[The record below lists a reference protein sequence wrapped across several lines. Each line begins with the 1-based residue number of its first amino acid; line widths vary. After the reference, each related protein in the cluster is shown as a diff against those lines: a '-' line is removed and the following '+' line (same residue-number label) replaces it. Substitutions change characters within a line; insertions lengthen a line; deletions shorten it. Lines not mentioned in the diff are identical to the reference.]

1 MEYTSD
7 KFESEISKI
16 AEKSLGVISD
26 LYDICASES
35 DFKKA
40 IKYRGCDIY
49 VELHQE
55 IININLVDNI
65 SINLEI
71 TIMNQ
76 LNDEVHTEFS
86 VVYPNTNGVPKDEFT
101 EWFVNKMRAVKVTAD
116 LMTTEA

>member
-1 MEYTSD
+1 MEYASD
-7 KFESEISKI
+7 KFELEISKI

-26 LYDICASES
+26 LYDISASGS

-49 VELHQE
+49 IELHQK
-55 IININLVDNI
+55 ITNLVDI
-65 SINLEI
+65 LIELEI

-76 LNDEVHTEFS
+76 LDDEVHTEFS
-86 VVYPNTNGVPKDEFT
+86 AVFPNGVNADGIPKDKFT

>member
-7 KFESEISKI
+7 KFELEISKI

-49 VELHQE
+49 IELHQE
-55 IININLVDNI
+55 IVNFVNNI
-65 SINLEI
+65 SIKLEI

-86 VVYPNTNGVPKDEFT
+86 VVYHNTNGVPKDEFT
-101 EWFVNKMRAVKVTAD
+101 EWFVNKMRAVKATVD

>member
-7 KFESEISKI
+7 KFELEISKI
-16 AEKSLGVISD
+16 AEKSLCVISD

-40 IKYRGCDIY
+40 IKYRGCNIY
-49 VELHQE
+49 IELHQE
-55 IININLVDNI
+55 ITNLVDI
-65 SINLEI
+65 LVNLEI

-76 LNDEVHTEFS
+76 LDDEVHTEFS
-86 VVYPNTNGVPKDEFT
+86 VVYTNAHNDNGIPKDEFT
-101 EWFVNKMRAVKVTAD
+101 AWFIDKMRAVKATAD

>member
-16 AEKSLGVISD
+16 AEKSLGIISD
-26 LYDICASES
+26 LYGISASES

-49 VELHQE
+49 IELHQE
-55 IININLVDNI
+55 ITNLVDI
-65 SINLEI
+65 LVNLEI

-76 LNDEVHTEFS
+76 LDDEVHTEFS
-86 VVYPNTNGVPKDEFT
+86 VVYTNAHNNGIPKDEFT
-101 EWFVNKMRAVKVTAD
+101 AWFIDKMRAVKATAD